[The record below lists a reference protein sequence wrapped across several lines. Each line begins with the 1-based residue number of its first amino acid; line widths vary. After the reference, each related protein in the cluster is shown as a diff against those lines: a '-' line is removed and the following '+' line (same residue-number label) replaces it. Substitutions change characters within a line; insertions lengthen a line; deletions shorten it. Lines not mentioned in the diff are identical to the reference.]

1 MKRLV
6 VYILLAFTFV
16 SSISAEKVIATAT
29 LHITLFVPPS
39 PITADTEP
47 GEYGEYTVEKDA
59 DVLYIAAK

>member
-29 LHITLFVPPS
+29 LHITLFVQPS